1 MASAGAGPGKRLTR
15 RFGIAVAASLF
26 SLFSMSAT
34 TVAAQPPPGA
44 GRGAPP
50 PNGQAGAAV
59 DLTGYWVSVV
69 TEDWRYR
76 MVTPPKGE
84 FGGVA
89 MTAAGR
95 QIAGAWDPAKDE
107 AEGNQCKSFGAAGV
121 MRMPGFLHVTW
132 ENPNTL
138 RIDTSAGVQTR
149 LFHFGAAAPPPGE
162 PTWQGYS
169 AAEWERAAGQPRT
182 GNLKVVTTRLKPGY
196 VRKNGVPYGAG
207 TILTE
212 WYDRVTTPT
221 GDTWINVTT
230 EVNDPQ
236 YLAGPFV
243 TTSHFK
249 KLSDG
254 SRFKPEPC
262 SAR

>member
-1 MASAGAGPGKRLTR
+1 
-15 RFGIAVAASLF
+15 
-26 SLFSMSAT
+26 MSAT
-34 TVAAQPPPGA
+34 AAAQPPPGA

-50 PNGQAGAAV
+50 ANGQAGAAI

-84 FGGVA
+84 YGGVT

-95 QIAGAWDPAKDE
+95 QIAAAWDPARDE
-107 AEGNQCKSFGAAGV
+107 ADGTQCKAFGAAGV
-121 MRMPGFLHVTW
+121 MRMPGFLHITW
-132 ENPNTL
+132 ENENTL
-138 RIDTSAGVQTR
+138 RVETSAGTQTR
-149 LFHFGAAAPPPGE
+149 RFNFRGAQHTVE
-162 PTWQGYS
+162 PKWQGFS
-169 AAEWERAAGQPRT
+169 LAQWEVAAGLPRT
-182 GNLKVVTTRLKPGY
+182 GSLKVVTTELKPGY
-196 VRKNGVPYGAG
+196 VRKNGVPYSAD

-212 WYDRVTTPT
+212 WFDRVTTPT

-249 KLSDG
+249 KLPDG

-262 SAR
+262 LTR